1 MTPSRIQLRRVKGW
15 RKPEGA
21 VVVTRSTIFGNP
33 WAAGTHEA
41 FWGPGQGGGWYSTHR
56 VDAGELTAAQ
66 AVDQFRAWMEGRL
79 VDHLPV
85 GLSWFGDIVCRDDLM
100 NRLTLIY
107 DRLPEL
113 RGRDLCCW
121 CPLDQP
127 CHADV
132 LLEIANHA

>member
-1 MTPSRIQLRRVKGW
+1 
-15 RKPEGA
+15 

-41 FWGPGQGGGWYSTHR
+41 FWWPKQGGGWRSTHR
-56 VDAGELTAAQ
+56 IDAGDLTAAE
-66 AVDQFRAWMEGRL
+66 AVDQFRAWIEGGKIF
-79 VDHLPV
+79 HPPV
-85 GLSWFGDIVCRDDLM
+85 SLTQFGRIVFLGDLLS
-100 NRLTLIY
+100 RLTLIC

-121 CPLDQP
+121 CPLDAP

-132 LLEIANHA
+132 LLELANR